1 MNRIYL
7 DHAATTPVDPAVAQA
22 MQPYLDAVFGNPS
35 AVYRDG
41 QAAQAG
47 VEEARRQVAALL
59 KAEPASIFFTSGG
72 SESDNW
78 AIKGTAFALRAQGR
92 HLITTAIEHP
102 AVLGTCAFLERCG
115 FEITYLPVDSV
126 GLVDPKALKAAIQD
140 DTILV
145 SVMAANNEIGTVEP
159 IAELAAVA
167 HAAGVRFHTD
177 AVQACGNV
185 SMDVR
190 ALDVDLLS
198 LSGHKFYGPKG
209 VGALYVRPGC
219 KLEPLIHGGEQERGR
234 RAGTENT
241 AAIVGIGAAAA
252 LAAADQAA
260 GARREAALRDALI
273 AGLTAIP
280 GVRLTGHPERR
291 LPGNASFCFDDL
303 RSEALLTALDLAGI
317 EASGGSACT
326 AGSLNPSHVLTA
338 IGVPENRARNALR
351 LTLGRGTTAKQIE
364 QTVTAVRRIVERL
377 RA

>member
-78 AIKGTAFALRAQGR
+78 AIKGTAFALRARGR

>member
-1 MNRIYL
+1 M
-7 DHAATTPVDPAVAQA
+7 DPAVAQA

-78 AIKGTAFALRAQGR
+78 AIKGTAFALRARGR

-219 KLEPLIHGGEQERGR
+219 KLEPLIHGGKQERGR

-241 AAIVGIGAAAA
+241 
-252 LAAADQAA
+252 
-260 GARREAALRDALI
+260 
-273 AGLTAIP
+273 
-280 GVRLTGHPERR
+280 H
-291 LPGNASFCFDDL
+291 
-303 RSEALLTALDLAGI
+303 
-317 EASGGSACT
+317 
-326 AGSLNPSHVLTA
+326 
-338 IGVPENRARNALR
+338 
-351 LTLGRGTTAKQIE
+351 
-364 QTVTAVRRIVERL
+364 
-377 RA
+377 

>member
-7 DHAATTPVDPAVAQA
+7 DHAATTPVDPAVAQV

-41 QAAQAG
+41 QAARAG

-78 AIKGTAFALRAQGR
+78 AIKGTAFALRARGR

-126 GLVDPKALKAAIQD
+126 GLVNPKALKAAIQD

-241 AAIVGIGAAAA
+241 AAIVGIGAAAK

-326 AGSLNPSHVLTA
+326 AGSLSPSHVLTA

>member
-78 AIKGTAFALRAQGR
+78 AIKGTAFALRARGR

-241 AAIVGIGAAAA
+241 ADIVGLGAAAA

-338 IGVPENRARNALR
+338 IGVPENQARNALR
-351 LTLGRGTTAKQIE
+351 LTLGRGTTAEQIE

>member
-7 DHAATTPVDPAVAQA
+7 DHAATTPVDPAVAQV

-41 QAAQAG
+41 QAARAG

-78 AIKGTAFALRAQGR
+78 AIKGTAFALRARGR

-209 VGALYVRPGC
+209 AGALYVRPGC

-241 AAIVGIGAAAA
+241 AAIVGIGAAAK

-326 AGSLNPSHVLTA
+326 AGSLSPSHVLTA

-351 LTLGRGTTAKQIE
+351 LTLGRGTTAEQIE

>member
-78 AIKGTAFALRAQGR
+78 AIKGTAFALRARGR

-241 AAIVGIGAAAA
+241 AAIVGIGAAAK

-326 AGSLNPSHVLTA
+326 AGSLSPSHVLAA

>member
-78 AIKGTAFALRAQGR
+78 AIKGTAFALRARGR

-241 AAIVGIGAAAA
+241 AAIVGLGAAAA

-260 GARREAALRDALI
+260 DARREAALRDALI

-326 AGSLNPSHVLTA
+326 AGSLSPSHVLTA

-351 LTLGRGTTAKQIE
+351 LTLGRGTTAEQIE

>member
-7 DHAATTPVDPAVAQA
+7 DHAATTPVDPAVAQV

-41 QAAQAG
+41 QAARAG

-78 AIKGTAFALRAQGR
+78 AIKGTAFALRARGR

-209 VGALYVRPGC
+209 AGALYVRPGC

-241 AAIVGIGAAAA
+241 AAIVGIGAAAK

-326 AGSLNPSHVLTA
+326 AGSLSPSHVLTA

>member
-1 MNRIYL
+1 MYLRPAAL
-7 DHAATTPVDPAVAQA
+7 DHTLVR
-22 MQPYLDAVFGNPS
+22 PS

-78 AIKGTAFALRAQGR
+78 AIKGTAFALRARGR

-145 SVMAANNEIGTVEP
+145 SVMAANNEIDTVEP

-177 AVQACGNV
+177 AVQACNNV

-198 LSGHKFYGPKG
+198 
-209 VGALYVRPGC
+209 
-219 KLEPLIHGGEQERGR
+219 Q
-234 RAGTENT
+234 
-241 AAIVGIGAAAA
+241 
-252 LAAADQAA
+252 
-260 GARREAALRDALI
+260 
-273 AGLTAIP
+273 
-280 GVRLTGHPERR
+280 
-291 LPGNASFCFDDL
+291 
-303 RSEALLTALDLAGI
+303 
-317 EASGGSACT
+317 
-326 AGSLNPSHVLTA
+326 SL
-338 IGVPENRARNALR
+338 
-351 LTLGRGTTAKQIE
+351 
-364 QTVTAVRRIVERL
+364 
-377 RA
+377 

>member
-7 DHAATTPVDPAVAQA
+7 DHAATTPVDPAVAQV

-41 QAAQAG
+41 QAARAG

-78 AIKGTAFALRAQGR
+78 AIKGTAFALRARGR

-209 VGALYVRPGC
+209 AGALYVRPGC

-241 AAIVGIGAAAA
+241 AAIVGIGAAAK

-326 AGSLNPSHVLTA
+326 AGSLSPSHVLAA

>member
-7 DHAATTPVDPAVAQA
+7 DHAATTPVDPAVAQV

-78 AIKGTAFALRAQGR
+78 AIKGTAFALRARGR

-209 VGALYVRPGC
+209 AGALYVRPGC

-241 AAIVGIGAAAA
+241 AAIVGIGAAAK

-326 AGSLNPSHVLTA
+326 AGSLSPSHVLTA

>member
-78 AIKGTAFALRAQGR
+78 AIKGTAFALRARGR

-209 VGALYVRPGC
+209 IGALYVRPGC

>member
-7 DHAATTPVDPAVAQA
+7 DHAATTPVDPAVAQV

-41 QAAQAG
+41 QVARAG

-78 AIKGTAFALRAQGR
+78 AIKGTAFALRARGR

-326 AGSLNPSHVLTA
+326 AGSLSPSHVLTA

>member
-78 AIKGTAFALRAQGR
+78 AIKGTAFALRARGR

-326 AGSLNPSHVLTA
+326 AGSLSPSHVLTA

-351 LTLGRGTTAKQIE
+351 LTLGRGTTAEQIE

>member
-78 AIKGTAFALRAQGR
+78 AIKGTAFALRARGR

-241 AAIVGIGAAAA
+241 AAIVGIGAAAV

>member
-78 AIKGTAFALRAQGR
+78 AIKGTAFALRARGR

-241 AAIVGIGAAAA
+241 AAIVGLGAAAA

-260 GARREAALRDALI
+260 DARREAALRDALI

>member
-7 DHAATTPVDPAVAQA
+7 DHAATTPVDPAVAQV

-41 QAAQAG
+41 QAARAG

-78 AIKGTAFALRAQGR
+78 AIKGTAFALRARGR

-185 SMDVR
+185 SLDVE

-219 KLEPLIHGGEQERGR
+219 RLEPLIHGGEQERGH

-241 AAIVGIGAAAA
+241 PAIVGLGAAAK

-260 GARREAALRDALI
+260 DAKREAALRDALI

-303 RSEALLTALDLAGI
+303 RSEALLTALDLAEI

-326 AGSLNPSHVLTA
+326 AGSLSPSHVLTA

-351 LTLGRGTTAKQIE
+351 LTIGRGTTAKQIE
-364 QTVTAVRRIVERL
+364 QTVAAIRRIVERL

>member
-78 AIKGTAFALRAQGR
+78 AIKGTAFALRARGR

-241 AAIVGIGAAAA
+241 AAIVGLGAAAA

-260 GARREAALRDALI
+260 DARREAALRDALI

-351 LTLGRGTTAKQIE
+351 LTLGRGTTAEQIE

>member
-78 AIKGTAFALRAQGR
+78 AIKGTAFALRARGR

-241 AAIVGIGAAAA
+241 AAIVGLGAAAA

-260 GARREAALRDALI
+260 DARREAALRDVLI

-280 GVRLTGHPERR
+280 GVRLIGHPERR

>member
-22 MQPYLDAVFGNPS
+22 MRPYLGAVFGNPS
-35 AVYRDG
+35 AVCRHG
-41 QAAQAG
+41 QEAQAG
-47 VEEARRQVAALL
+47 VEKARHQVATLL
-59 KAEPASIFFTSGG
+59 KAEPASVFFTSGG

-78 AIKGTAFALRAQGR
+78 AIKGTAFALWARGR

-115 FEITYLPVDSV
+115 FEVTYLPVDQA
-126 GLVDPKALKAAIQD
+126 GLVDPKALKAAIRD

-145 SVMAANNEIGTVEP
+145 SVMAANNEIGTIEP

-185 SMDVR
+185 PMDVQ

-219 KLEPLIHGGEQERGR
+219 KLEPLIHGGGQERGR

-241 AAIVGIGAAAA
+241 AAIVGLGAAAG

-260 GARREAALRDALI
+260 DVRREAALRDLLI

-280 GVRLTGHPERR
+280 GVRLTGHPEHR

-364 QTVTAVRRIVERL
+364 QTVAAIRRIVERL

>member
-7 DHAATTPVDPAVAQA
+7 DHAATTPVDPAVAQV

-41 QAAQAG
+41 QAARAG

-78 AIKGTAFALRAQGR
+78 AIKGTAFALRARGR

-185 SMDVR
+185 FMDVR

-241 AAIVGIGAAAA
+241 AAIVGLGAAAA

-260 GARREAALRDALI
+260 DARREAALRDALI

-326 AGSLNPSHVLTA
+326 AGSLSPSHVLTA

>member
-7 DHAATTPVDPAVAQA
+7 DHAATTPVDPAVAQV

-41 QAAQAG
+41 QAVQAG

-78 AIKGTAFALRAQGR
+78 AIKGTAFALRARGR

-209 VGALYVRPGC
+209 AGALYVRPGC

-241 AAIVGIGAAAA
+241 AAIVGIGAAAK

-326 AGSLNPSHVLTA
+326 AGSLSPSHVLTA

>member
-78 AIKGTAFALRAQGR
+78 AIKGTAFALRARGR

-185 SMDVR
+185 FMDVR

-241 AAIVGIGAAAA
+241 AAIVGLGAAAA

-260 GARREAALRDALI
+260 DARREAALRDALI

>member
-78 AIKGTAFALRAQGR
+78 AIKGTAFALRARGR

-241 AAIVGIGAAAA
+241 AAIVGIGAAAK

-326 AGSLNPSHVLTA
+326 AGSLSPSHVLTA

>member
-78 AIKGTAFALRAQGR
+78 AIKGTAFALRARGR

-126 GLVDPKALKAAIQD
+126 GLVNPKALKAAIQD

-185 SMDVR
+185 FMDVR

-209 VGALYVRPGC
+209 IGALYVRPGC

-260 GARREAALRDALI
+260 DARREAALRDALI

>member
-78 AIKGTAFALRAQGR
+78 AIKGTAFALRARGR

-102 AVLGTCAFLERCG
+102 AALGTCAFLERCG

>member
-41 QAAQAG
+41 QAARAG

-78 AIKGTAFALRAQGR
+78 AIKGTAFALRARGR

-209 VGALYVRPGC
+209 AGALYVRPGC

-241 AAIVGIGAAAA
+241 AAIVGLGAAAA

-260 GARREAALRDALI
+260 DARREAALRDALI

>member
-7 DHAATTPVDPAVAQA
+7 DHAATTPVDPAVAQV

-41 QAAQAG
+41 QAARAG

-78 AIKGTAFALRAQGR
+78 AIKGTAFALRARGR

-126 GLVDPKALKAAIQD
+126 GLVNPKALKAAIQD

-185 SMDVR
+185 SMDVQ

-241 AAIVGIGAAAA
+241 AAIVGIGAAAK

-326 AGSLNPSHVLTA
+326 AGSLSPSHVLTA

>member
-1 MNRIYL
+1 M
-7 DHAATTPVDPAVAQA
+7 
-22 MQPYLDAVFGNPS
+22 
-35 AVYRDG
+35 
-41 QAAQAG
+41 
-47 VEEARRQVAALL
+47 
-59 KAEPASIFFTSGG
+59 
-72 SESDNW
+72 
-78 AIKGTAFALRAQGR
+78 
-92 HLITTAIEHP
+92 
-102 AVLGTCAFLERCG
+102 
-115 FEITYLPVDSV
+115 
-126 GLVDPKALKAAIQD
+126 
-140 DTILV
+140 
-145 SVMAANNEIGTVEP
+145 
-159 IAELAAVA
+159 
-167 HAAGVRFHTD
+167 
-177 AVQACGNV
+177 
-185 SMDVR
+185 
-190 ALDVDLLS
+190 DLLS
-198 LSGHKFYGPKG
+198 LSRHKFYGPKG

-241 AAIVGIGAAAA
+241 AAIVGIGAAAK
-252 LAAADQAA
+252 LAAVDQVA

-326 AGSLNPSHVLTA
+326 AGSLSPSHVLAA

>member
-7 DHAATTPVDPAVAQA
+7 DHAATTPVDPAVAQV

-41 QAAQAG
+41 QAARAG

-78 AIKGTAFALRAQGR
+78 AIKGTAFALRARGR

-241 AAIVGIGAAAA
+241 AAIVGIGAAAK

-326 AGSLNPSHVLTA
+326 AGSLSPSHVLTA

>member
-7 DHAATTPVDPAVAQA
+7 DHAATTPVDPAVAQV

-41 QAAQAG
+41 QAARAG

-78 AIKGTAFALRAQGR
+78 AIKGTAFALRARGR

-190 ALDVDLLS
+190 VLEVDLLS

-209 VGALYVRPGC
+209 AGALYVRPGC

-241 AAIVGIGAAAA
+241 AAIVGIGAAAK

-326 AGSLNPSHVLTA
+326 AGSLSPSHVLTA

>member
-78 AIKGTAFALRAQGR
+78 AIKGTAFALRARGR

-209 VGALYVRPGC
+209 AGALYVRPGC

-241 AAIVGIGAAAA
+241 AAIVGLGAAAA

-260 GARREAALRDALI
+260 DARREAALRDALI

-326 AGSLNPSHVLTA
+326 AGSLSPSHVLAA

-364 QTVTAVRRIVERL
+364 QTVAVVRRIVERL

>member
-78 AIKGTAFALRAQGR
+78 AIKGTAFALRARGR

-241 AAIVGIGAAAA
+241 AAIVGLGAAAA

-338 IGVPENRARNALR
+338 IGVPENQARNALR
-351 LTLGRGTTAKQIE
+351 LTLGRGTTAEQIE